1 MYSSEYKKREFE
13 PEAGMVAC
21 TNIGAKSAKF
31 DVFCVCLLEG
41 VGMGRRGAPQLAAA
55 KCGAVGSTIAP

>member
-1 MYSSEYKKREFE
+1 
-13 PEAGMVAC
+13 MVAC